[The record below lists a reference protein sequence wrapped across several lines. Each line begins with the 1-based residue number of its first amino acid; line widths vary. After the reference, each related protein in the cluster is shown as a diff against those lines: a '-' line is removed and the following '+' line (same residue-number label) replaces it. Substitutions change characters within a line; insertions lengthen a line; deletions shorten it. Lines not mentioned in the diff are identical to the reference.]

1 MTRTTSRSRWLRLAL
16 TLVALASLAA
26 IGPVAALAQ
35 SEAPAASPAA
45 PASPVAP
52 SQAPAT
58 ICDPA
63 SPDML
68 ETCLATATP
77 IEPDDSLTS
86 PTPVPFDHVT
96 VSADGRTLT
105 VYFWMG
111 VQECNGLHSVEVEP
125 LPDGGITLTVLTGI
139 PEDAISRICIELA
152 QLYSTVV
159 TLDEPLIVPGAAS

>member
-1 MTRTTSRSRWLRLAL
+1 MTTTTSRSRWPRLAL
-16 TLVALASLAA
+16 TLLALASFAA
-26 IGPVAALAQ
+26 VSPTAALAQ
-35 SEAPAASPAA
+35 SEAPAASPS
-45 PASPVAP
+45 AS
-52 SQAPAT
+52 SQAPET

-125 LPDGGITLTVLTGI
+125 TDGGITLSILTGI
-139 PEDAISRICIELA
+139 PDDAISRICIELA

-159 TLDEPLIVPGAAS
+159 TLDAPLIVDGTAS